1 MKELK
6 DFLQEVKENEVLNRV
21 GWIRSRQDVEDTI
34 TEVQR
39 LVSEAYVAGINF
51 QTSQTKVKN
60 GRV

>member
-21 GWIRSRQDVEDTI
+21 GCNRQDVEDTI
-34 TEVQR
+34 AEVQR

-51 QTSQTKVKN
+51 QTNQTKVKN